1 MQAAGLGREKIVDM
15 FDSYIL
21 TTLKL
26 DRNGNVIS
34 TNVAVTF
41 DIHEAEAHRDADVG
55 NDFETFSVAA
65 DWREDA
71 ETSNLVKAMREFR
84 EMVRQWQEEALR

>member
-1 MQAAGLGREKIVDM
+1 MEMLDTYV
-15 FDSYIL
+15 L
-21 TTLKL
+21 TTLRL
-26 DRNGNVIS
+26 DTDGNVIS
-34 TNVAVTF
+34 TNVRVTF
-41 DIHEAEAHRDADVG
+41 DIHDAEAHRDADVA
-55 NDFETFSVAA
+55 NDFETYSVAA

>member
-1 MQAAGLGREKIVDM
+1 M
-15 FDSYIL
+15 FDTFVL
-21 TTLKL
+21 TILKL
-26 DRNGNVIS
+26 DKDGNVIS
-34 TNVAVTF
+34 TNVGVTF
-41 DIHEAEAHRDADVG
+41 NIHDAEAHREADVA

-84 EMVRQWQEEALR
+84 EMVRQWQDEALR